1 MRKLS
6 LIKIKLQYQA
16 HNRCTE
22 NNHIQVFLEDKRFY
36 ECYTILNGKQLLMFL
51 QNTGNY
57 TSITVR
63 TSHLAERFSVT
74 YNKYKNH
81 IMLTIKPSPHIILCQ
96 IICLPYNFHGFI

>member
-22 NNHIQVFLEDKRFY
+22 YNHIQVFLEELSFY
-36 ECYTILNGKQLLMFL
+36 ECYTILHGKQLLMFL

-57 TSITVR
+57 TNTTVR
-63 TSHLAERFSVT
+63 TSHLEELFSVR

-81 IMLTIKPSPHIILCQ
+81 IMLTEKPSP
-96 IICLPYNFHGFI
+96 YNI